1 MKNLISSQNISR
13 NSDKPETTTG
23 GNTGGSSTTQNTFSP
38 IFTNELKVLMTGF
51 GDNEHPYS
59 DSVSLL
65 EEYVI
70 EYIQNIAVLA
80 YKRSRRKGSNEI
92 QLKDLLYVIKND
104 KKKFYRIP
112 ILLSFYETIKK
123 TKNKMEHN
131 FFDKKSLN
139 KEISDLVWDNK

>member
-1 MKNLISSQNISR
+1 MIKMKR
-13 NSDKPETTTG
+13 
-23 GNTGGSSTTQNTFSP
+23 
-38 IFTNELKVLMTGF
+38 
-51 GDNEHPYS
+51 
-59 DSVSLL
+59 
-65 EEYVI
+65 
-70 EYIQNIAVLA
+70 
-80 YKRSRRKGSNEI
+80 GSNEI

-139 KEISDLVWDNK
+139 KEISDLV

>member
-1 MKNLISSQNISR
+1 MKNLSSFQNFSR
-13 NSDKPETTTG
+13 NTDKSETTTG
-23 GNTGGSSTTQNTFSP
+23 GNTGAYGTTQNTFSP

-51 GDNEHPYS
+51 GDNDHPDS
-59 DSVSLL
+59 ESVSLL

-92 QLKDLLYVIKND
+92 QLKDLLYIIKND
-104 KKKFYRIP
+104 KKKYYRIP

-139 KEISDLVWDNK
+139 KEISDLV

>member
-1 MKNLISSQNISR
+1 MKNLSSSQNISR
-13 NSDKPETTTG
+13 TSDKPETTTG
-23 GNTGGSSTTQNTFSP
+23 GNLGGSSTTQNTFSP

-51 GDNEHPYS
+51 GDNEHPDS

-92 QLKDLLYVIKND
+92 QLKDLLYIIKND

-139 KEISDLVWDNK
+139 KEISDLV